1 MGQQLPRWSP
11 SRGLP
16 STKMGIPSRLPGA
29 AGQRAPAAQEA
40 EAVAD
45 AEAVPER
52 EAGAGQPAQ
61 AEERSPVDAVRA
73 ADVRNRRRP
82 QSPAV

>member
-1 MGQQLPRWSP
+1 M
-11 SRGLP
+11 
-16 STKMGIPSRLPGA
+16 KMEIPSLLPAA
-29 AGQRAPAAQEA
+29 AGQKVPAA

-52 EAGAGQPAQ
+52 EAGVGQPAQ
-61 AEERSPVDAVRA
+61 AEERSPVDAVLA